1 MRSADDVLDMIASV
15 IWNDE
20 ADDLAVHEE
29 NIIPDFFDLSTGVL
43 GDILQKCS
51 NYGFRLALI
60 GDFEKYSS
68 TSLQAFIRESNRG
81 RHVFFARTLQEAL
94 NFLGGRGLTVGAE

>member
-1 MRSADDVLDMIASV
+1 MGSI

-29 NIIPDFFDLSTGVL
+29 NITPDFFDLSTGVL

-51 NYGFRLALI
+51 NYRFRLALI
-60 GDFEKYSS
+60 GNFETYPSA
-68 TSLQAFIRESNRG
+68 SLQAFIRESNRG
-81 RHVFFARTLQEAL
+81 RHVFFASTLPEAL
-94 NFLGGRGLTVGAE
+94 KVLGAAG